1 MSLRGE
7 IPIQSACAHGF
18 GGKAGLILNTGHIFP
33 ESMMVAITLVGG
45 VAQDGGARARAGYE
59 LAV

>member
-1 MSLRGE
+1 MSLCGA

-18 GGKAGLILNTGHIFP
+18 AGRAGFTLNTGHTFP
-33 ESMMVAITLVGG
+33 ESMMVAVPLLGG
-45 VAQDGGARARAGYE
+45 VARGGGARARARDE